1 MRGPR
6 TTLVL
11 AALGLTLAAFGAALP
26 SAPAY
31 VVGAA
36 LCTVSLVPA
45 LRRRLSLAAGVA
57 VGGAVL
63 GAAVAGPLVALP
75 RTTGLAGEWAAP
87 AIDGEVLGG
96 RAVVSES
103 NAAIDLVTG
112 KTVRL
117 GSVTGGSRWVADDRM
132 LVVREDRVDSVR
144 LDASARW
151 TWRPARPAAIRP
163 LAAGDGSTMLRV
175 CPASGS
181 AGACEL
187 VGLDGR
193 GRRAWATDA
202 PGQGA
207 ATPAMTGPPG
217 SLPGVAVL
225 QAPGGDGF
233 FLVDPATGRRS
244 LVAGVAALPTGDGPV
259 AVTHASGG
267 RCVTSLYAG
276 LSPQWTSVTTAACP
290 QPLPSRWFA
299 ADGHLWVERAQTWER
314 YALDGGAR
322 ASVPSSEVPDSH
334 QDSRPSRVTQE
345 QIVLRAN
352 PFRSADRASALALRD
367 GGSGEEVWRLVTAQ
381 PVSLLLAEDGA
392 VVVREDDQVIR
403 YTLQPS

>member
-1 MRGPR
+1 MRGAW
-6 TTLVL
+6 TALVL
-11 AALGLTLAAFGAALP
+11 AAPGLTLAALGAALP

-31 VVGAA
+31 VVGAV
-36 LCTVSLVPA
+36 LCAVSLVLA
-45 LRRRLSLAAGVA
+45 LRRRLPLVAAAA
-57 VGGAVL
+57 VGVAVL
-63 GAAVAGPLVALP
+63 GAAIAGPLMTLP

-87 AIDGEVLGG
+87 AIEGEVLSG
-96 RAVVSES
+96 RAVVSEG

-151 TWRPARPAAIRP
+151 TWRPAQPAAIRP
-163 LAAGDGSTMLRV
+163 LAAGDGSTVLRV

-181 AGACEL
+181 TGDCEL

-202 PGQGA
+202 PGQDA
-207 ATPAMTGPPG
+207 AAPAMTGPAG

-225 QAPGGDGF
+225 RAPGGDGF

-244 LVAGVAALPTGDGPV
+244 LVAGVAALPMADGPV

-276 LSPQWTSVTTAACP
+276 LSPQWTSVTDAVCA

-299 ADGHLWVERAQTWER
+299 ADGHLWVERADAWER

-322 ASVPSSEVPDSH
+322 ASVPPSEVPDSLEE
-334 QDSRPSRVTQE
+334 SRPSRVTQE
-345 QIVLRAN
+345 QIVLQAN
-352 PFRSADRASALALRD
+352 PFRSADRVSALALRD

-403 YTLQPS
+403 YTLQSS